1 MTFHHLDS
9 QGRARMVDVGD
20 KDVTARRA
28 VASARVRLSPE
39 TLEAVI
45 RGELA
50 KGDAL
55 ATARIAGILGAK
67 HTPDLIPLCHPLSLD
82 HVRVDVEPD
91 PQGGCVRIVVEAATR
106 ARTGVEMEALT
117 GAAVAGLA
125 LIDMVKSRD
134 REARLEEVRLELKEG
149 GKSGRWT
156 RESGE

>member
-1 MTFHHLDS
+1 
-9 QGRARMVDVGD
+9 MVDVGG

-67 HTPDLIPLCHPLSLD
+67 HTPDLIPLCHPLPLD
-82 HVRVDVEPD
+82 HVRVEVEPD
-91 PQGGCVRIVVEAATR
+91 PQAGCVRITVEAATR

-134 REARLEEVRLELKEG
+134 RNARLEEVRLELKEG

-156 RESGE
+156 REGEA